1 MTGGG
6 RQLIVVH
13 STTQW
18 YSVVVSFFG
27 AHNSVSVFASV
38 FWTSSYIHI
47 DIMILQKSLACFQKQ
62 AQKVVDMK
70 GGEKEDLFKRA
81 TVNRGNYRRSTKEH
95 HQQLFNSGMLLSLE
109 LPLNHFQ
116 SGNLLNRVP
125 KQLSP
130 LLLPFFRCTT
140 CFFSKKERRKERT
153 LSKNLHSI
161 SKGLN
166 FDAKN
171 STL

>member
-47 DIMILQKSLACFQKQ
+47 DIMILQREQQQQRRVESSMLSKASTKGCRHERRRERRSFQKSNCESGQ
-62 AQKVVDMK
+62 LQKK
-70 GGEKEDLFKRA
+70 HKRA
-81 TVNRGNYRRSTKEH
+81 PPAAI
-95 HQQLFNSGMLLSLE
+95 QLWDASSFIGVAIESFSIWKLTEQTQPVMLLPVSNTASSGSNNSAVFQ
-109 LPLNHFQ
+109 NHD
-116 SGNLLNRVP
+116 
-125 KQLSP
+125 
-130 LLLPFFRCTT
+130 
-140 CFFSKKERRKERT
+140 
-153 LSKNLHSI
+153 
-161 SKGLN
+161 N
-166 FDAKN
+166 F
-171 STL
+171 

>member
-47 DIMILQKSLACFQKQ
+47 DIMILQRENSSNSEESSLACFQKQ

-95 HQQLFNSGMLLSLE
+95 HQQLFNSGMLLLSLE

-116 SGNLLNRVP
+116 SGNLLNRVLAS
-125 KQLSP
+125 QLEANHSQNHGV
-130 LLLPFFRCTT
+130 LLFFLTD
-140 CFFSKKERRKERT
+140 S
-153 LSKNLHSI
+153 HH
-161 SKGLN
+161 
-166 FDAKN
+166 
-171 STL
+171 

>member
-1 MTGGG
+1 MYSEYN
-6 RQLIVVH
+6 IVVWYATGILQTNRH
-13 STTQW
+13 SD
-18 YSVVVSFFG
+18 VVWQSFFG

-47 DIMILQKSLACFQKQ
+47 DIMILQREQNSSSNSEESSLACFQKQ

-95 HQQLFNSGMLLSLE
+95 HQQLFNSGMLLLSLE

-116 SGNLLNRVP
+116 SGNLLNR
-125 KQLSP
+125 
-130 LLLPFFRCTT
+130 
-140 CFFSKKERRKERT
+140 
-153 LSKNLHSI
+153 
-161 SKGLN
+161 LN
-166 FDAKN
+166 Q
-171 STL
+171 